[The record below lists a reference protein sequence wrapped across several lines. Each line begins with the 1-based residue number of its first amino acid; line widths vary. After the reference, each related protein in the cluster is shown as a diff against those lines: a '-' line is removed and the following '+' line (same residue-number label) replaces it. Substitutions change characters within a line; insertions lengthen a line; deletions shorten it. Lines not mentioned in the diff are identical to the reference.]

1 MKINGIKEAIV
12 LAKENDVSKY
22 LCAYYV
28 GEKTYNVK
36 ELRKELEKALPE
48 YMIPSYF
55 IKLEN
60 IPLTPNGKIDRKA
73 LAKVDLSLI
82 KKEYVAPQNEVQEQ
96 FVAVIGSVLG
106 LDKVSIKDSFFDIG
120 GDSIKAIQVASRLRK
135 YEINVEVKDILASK
149 NIEMMAKCI
158 KVSTIKAEQDV
169 IEGEVIPTPIQ
180 KEFIEIQ
187 DKAYKHFNQALM
199 VYSKEGF
206 DEEIL
211 KAVMTKII
219 GHHDALRMVIRKEH
233 SKYSLYNRGLDGN
246 LYDFYKFNYENME
259 EKDLSEIINKEANN
273 IQASMDLENGPLV
286 KVALFKT
293 KEGDHLLMAIHHHVV
308 DGVSWRII
316 LEDLSN
322 GYKALKEGEKVELPS
337 KTTSFKEWS
346 EKQYEYSNSK
356 KLLKELKYW
365 KEVTD
370 KSVEQIPRDKEI
382 KGSTFKDKKN
392 IIVKLNTEDTK
403 NLLKESN
410 RAYNT
415 EINDI
420 LIGSLGI
427 AARKW
432 KGLNNLAITL
442 EGHGREDILKDVDI
456 TRTIGWFT
464 TTYPVVLDL
473 NQENIGKSIKKTKE
487 ILRKVP
493 DKGIGYGILKQ
504 LTSCKNKNNEEM
516 ELKTDIGFNYLG
528 QFDED
533 TNNEVFKNSN
543 MPTGNSLGQEFK
555 LLNSIEINS
564 MISDGELNIDI
575 SYNSLEYNE
584 SSIENFGDLY
594 KQSLI
599 TVVKHCMEKEE
610 TEYIGVDYGVNEY
623 SIEEIDELKNFVEK
637 EIGENIVV
645 EK

>member
-1 MKINGIKEAIV
+1 MC
-12 LAKENDVSKY
+12 L
-22 LCAYYV
+22 LRRR
-28 GEKTYNVK
+28 KTYNVK

>member
-1 MKINGIKEAIV
+1 
-12 LAKENDVSKY
+12 
-22 LCAYYV
+22 
-28 GEKTYNVK
+28 
-36 ELRKELEKALPE
+36 
-48 YMIPSYF
+48 
-55 IKLEN
+55 
-60 IPLTPNGKIDRKA
+60 
-73 LAKVDLSLI
+73 
-82 KKEYVAPQNEVQEQ
+82 
-96 FVAVIGSVLG
+96 
-106 LDKVSIKDSFFDIG
+106 
-120 GDSIKAIQVASRLRK
+120 
-135 YEINVEVKDILASK
+135 
-149 NIEMMAKCI
+149 MMAKCI